1 MKNKSVDLIP
11 LNGDSLCFPLGDFD
25 EEVIEKNCDSINKST
40 FQSKLQDLHVA
51 QNCRIVIEN
60 GKEHLKQ
67 IIKTSKFKKIFKEA
81 INSAKEELN
90 LGQQMQPKPK
100 LDNELSN
107 NVKPKIDT
115 PSLKRF

>member
-11 LNGDSLCFPLGDFD
+11 LNGDILCFPMGDFD
-25 EEVIEKNCDSINKST
+25 EDVIQENCDSINKSS
-40 FQSKLQDLHVA
+40 FQGKFQDLHVA

-67 IIKTSKFKKIFKEA
+67 IIKTSKFKKFFKEA
-81 INSAKEELN
+81 LTNAKEELN
-90 LGQQMQPKPK
+90 LGQPVQPKQTLDRD
-100 LDNELSN
+100 LDNKPSN
-107 NVKPKIDT
+107 KLPT